1 MLKNKRK
8 YDVVTAARVG
18 HELKGEYIALV
29 PAFSNGYVYERTY
42 APYESGFIELLGNI
56 EELIKQAEQFLLNR
70 GKELPQNIELLGAEQ
85 SEIEKYLPYDEL
97 DEDNLEAYHHIKVIT
112 LYVE

>member
-29 PAFSNGYVYERTY
+29 PAFSNGYVYARTY

-56 EELIKQAEQFLLNR
+56 EDLIKQAEQFLLNS
-70 GKELPQNIELLGAEQ
+70 GKELPQNIELLGAQQ